1 MNNTII
7 LSQLSE
13 TIAGLTQSEAADAE
27 NFVRELVALVAE
39 RLEADGR
46 VEVPALGTF
55 VIADDGVDYAPDAAL
70 AEAINAPFAA
80 FEAIELPDE
89 VELTESIDSPESA
102 DAPDA
107 PDDSEP
113 SEEAEQSAE
122 AEESEESEESENP
135 ATSEPEEQA
144 IAEAAEF
151 EQEALAEEPSE
162 DSENPEPAAEPVT
175 EPVSEPAPESFA
187 ERRRPLTWPW
197 WLIAC
202 VVCFIGGYM
211 AGSYTA
217 GDSGEPLPVQP
228 SEPLDSVDV
237 TDEPEVYYLPEE
249 ELNDDVELSAEPR
262 RPITDT
268 VSSNR
273 FLTTIAR
280 RHYGHM
286 DFWPYIY
293 EANADKLGDPNKVAA
308 GTVVIVPSPDSL
320 HLDPDCIEQLTVARA
335 KGDEIYKRFNSK

>member
-27 NFVRELVALVAE
+27 NFVRERVALVAE

-89 VELTESIDSPESA
+89 VELSESIDSPER
-102 DAPDA
+102 DDA

-122 AEESEESEESENP
+122 AEESEEPENP

-175 EPVSEPAPESFA
+175 EPLSEPAPESFV

-237 TDEPEVYYLPEE
+237 IDEPEVYYLPEE

-320 HLDPDCIEQLTVARA
+320 HFDPDCIEQLTVARA

>member
-102 DAPDA
+102 HA

-122 AEESEESEESENP
+122 SEELEEPENP

-211 AGSYTA
+211 AGSSTA

-237 TDEPEVYYLPEE
+237 IDEPEVYYLPEE

>member
-13 TIAGLTQSEAADAE
+13 TIAGLTQSEAADDE
-27 NFVRELVALVAE
+27 NFVRERVALVAE
-39 RLEADGR
+39 RLEAAGR

-89 VELTESIDSPESA
+89 VELSESIDSPES
-102 DAPDA
+102 DDA

-122 AEESEESEESENP
+122 AEESEEPENP

-151 EQEALAEEPSE
+151 EQEALAEEPSG
-162 DSENPEPAAEPVT
+162 DSENSEPAAKPAA

-217 GDSGEPLPVQP
+217 GNSGEPLPVQP
-228 SEPLDSVDV
+228 SEPLDSVEV

-262 RPITDT
+262 LPITDT

-320 HLDPDCIEQLTVARA
+320 HLDPDCIEQLIVARA